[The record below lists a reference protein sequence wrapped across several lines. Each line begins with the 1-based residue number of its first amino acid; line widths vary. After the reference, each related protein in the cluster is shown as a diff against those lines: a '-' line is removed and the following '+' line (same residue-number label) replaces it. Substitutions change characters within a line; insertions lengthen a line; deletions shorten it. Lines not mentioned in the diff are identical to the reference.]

1 MKFVSKYLDLADGPR
16 FPFGYGLSYT
26 TFAVSRPQL
35 SRESIA
41 RDALER
47 GETVEVSLTV
57 TNTGERAGDEVV
69 QLYVHDVAAGIA
81 QPVRR
86 LRGFERVTLEPGRS
100 TTVSFRLG
108 AQDLGFWT
116 NDPAGTFIVERG
128 RIDVYTGTSST
139 TRDCSP
145 LTVV

>member
-1 MKFVSKYLDLADGPR
+1 MS
-16 FPFGYGLSYT
+16 
-26 TFAVSRPQL
+26 Q
-35 SRESIA
+35 ESIA

-116 NDPAGTFIVERG
+116 NDPAGTFTVERG

-139 TRDCSP
+139 TRDCCP